1 MAKKAY
7 WISAHRKVNDAAKVA
22 AYATLA
28 KPALQSHGGRYLS
41 LDVAA
46 CTYEAGVK
54 GRVVIIEFDRRRHR
68 DGRLSVTGISEC
80 ASRSG
85 RWRRARSPNCRG
97 TRLT

>member
-54 GRVVIIEFDRRRHR
+54 GRVVIIEFDSVATAMAAYQSPEYQNALRVLDGGAER
-68 DGRLSVTGISEC
+68 DLRIVEGLD
-80 ASRSG
+80 
-85 RWRRARSPNCRG
+85 
-97 TRLT
+97 